1 MSRLVVRGLRVT
13 FGEAKV
19 LEDVDV
25 DVQASET
32 VGLVGRNGAGKTTT
46 LRAISG
52 VVPRQSGTIT
62 FDGQILPADPRRV
75 ARAGISH
82 VPEGRGIF
90 GSLTVEENLR
100 FGSSAVGL
108 RHDSRYER
116 ELLEMFPKLGP
127 LLGRRAGQ
135 LSGGEQQM
143 LTICRGLIA
152 RPKLLMVDELSLGLS
167 PLATHE
173 AIQGLLRAARQL
185 ELAVLVVDQNVRSL
199 SRVCDR
205 LYVLVDGRT
214 RHMEKGQDAEEAWRA
229 VYLT

>member
-1 MSRLVVRGLRVT
+1 
-13 FGEAKV
+13 
-19 LEDVDV
+19 
-25 DVQASET
+25 
-32 VGLVGRNGAGKTTT
+32 
-46 LRAISG
+46 
-52 VVPRQSGTIT
+52 
-62 FDGQILPADPRRV
+62 
-75 ARAGISH
+75 
-82 VPEGRGIF
+82 
-90 GSLTVEENLR
+90 
-100 FGSSAVGL
+100 
-108 RHDSRYER
+108 
-116 ELLEMFPKLGP
+116 MFPKLGP

-214 RHMEKGQDAEEAWRA
+214 RQMEKGQDAEEAWRA